1 MDDSGKKDRPL
12 GVGARAEED
21 LRYIRSAME
30 RASSFTAVPGLGQIL
45 LGLTAFPA
53 AWLASRSATEMQA
66 IWIWIFDAAIA
77 VAIAVF
83 AIVHKSR
90 RLHLGLDSSTTR
102 RFLQVFLPPLG
113 AAVVLTLVLVK
124 AERADLVRP
133 LWLLLYGT
141 GITTAGAFTIRLV
154 TVMGLVYVGLA
165 LAAFLSPASW
175 GDLYMAAGFG
185 LVHIGFGIVIAR
197 RHGG

>member
-1 MDDSGKKDRPL
+1 
-12 GVGARAEED
+12 
-21 LRYIRSAME
+21 ME

-45 LGLTAFPA
+45 VGLTAFPT
-53 AWLASRSATEMQA
+53 AWLAFRSATEMQA

-90 RLHLGLDSSTTR
+90 RLGLGLDSSTTR

-141 GITTAGAFTIRLV
+141 GILTGGAFTIRLV
-154 TVMGLVYVGLA
+154 PVMGLVFVGLG

-185 LVHIGFGIVIAR
+185 LVHIGFGLVIAR